1 MASAARAAIAL
12 HLSDELDQV
21 LSDWLE
27 HQHVSEG
34 TRERAENVL
43 AAIRKIENLPKP
55 LQDLADNKDY
65 LVTQSQ
71 WLIGGDGWAYDID
84 YGGLDHVLAQGK
96 NINALVLDTEVY
108 SNTGGQASKSTPFA
122 AIAKFAAG
130 GKATKK
136 KDLGRIFMSYGYI
149 YVAQIAMGADKA
161 QTLKALAE
169 AEAYPGPSIVIAYC
183 PCINHG
189 IKSGMN
195 SSQKE
200 QKKAVECGYWSLY
213 RYNPLLAQE
222 GKNPFS
228 MDSKPPTGNFRE
240 FLMNEVRFASLMKVK
255 PDAAEELFKKTEQD
269 AMDKLAYY
277 QSLVSK

>member
-1 MASAARAAIAL
+1 M
-12 HLSDELDQV
+12 
-21 LSDWLE
+21 
-27 HQHVSEG
+27 
-34 TRERAENVL
+34 
-43 AAIRKIENLPKP
+43 
-55 LQDLADNKDY
+55 
-65 LVTQSQ
+65 
-71 WLIGGDGWAYDID
+71 
-84 YGGLDHVLAQGK
+84 AQGK

>member
-1 MASAARAAIAL
+1 
-12 HLSDELDQV
+12 
-21 LSDWLE
+21 
-27 HQHVSEG
+27 
-34 TRERAENVL
+34 
-43 AAIRKIENLPKP
+43 
-55 LQDLADNKDY
+55 
-65 LVTQSQ
+65 
-71 WLIGGDGWAYDID
+71 
-84 YGGLDHVLAQGK
+84 
-96 NINALVLDTEVY
+96 
-108 SNTGGQASKSTPFA
+108 
-122 AIAKFAAG
+122 
-130 GKATKK
+130 
-136 KDLGRIFMSYGYI
+136 MSYGYI